1 MKNFIKTL
9 VISIILL
16 APLLLH
22 GQQPEVVMTTR
33 PNVVKINLI
42 SPLLRTASVFY
53 ERALSTT
60 TSAQLGV
67 FYSGYTSF
75 ETVFQG
81 VGITPEFRFYLSER
95 HPAPRGIFVAPY
107 LRFQHFNLTFDEIND
122 PKQVSVSFFGGG
134 LLVGFQAILRNRV
147 SMEVFAGPA
156 YNHANLHIEE
166 GSREYYDL
174 SPLQGF
180 TARGGI
186 TLGIVF

>member
-81 VGITPEFRFYLSER
+81 VGITPEFRFYLS
-95 HPAPRGIFVAPY
+95 
-107 LRFQHFNLTFDEIND
+107 
-122 PKQVSVSFFGGG
+122 
-134 LLVGFQAILRNRV
+134 
-147 SMEVFAGPA
+147 
-156 YNHANLHIEE
+156 
-166 GSREYYDL
+166 
-174 SPLQGF
+174 
-180 TARGGI
+180 
-186 TLGIVF
+186 